1 VAGATVA
8 NVGTGDGELMH
19 GAVDRVGAEGDVL
32 AIDASVDTLEAL
44 RAATSSPNISYF
56 VGQADVLPLT
66 DGSVDAVVSRALPA
80 DAADAFREFSRV
92 LVNGGRVS
100 LLGDR
105 PQASNADSMPDLERW
120 AMDAGFTDV
129 TLDGNLF
136 LSATKR

>member
-1 VAGATVA
+1 
-8 NVGTGDGELMH
+8 
-19 GAVDRVGAEGDVL
+19 VL
-32 AIDASVDTLEAL
+32 AIDASVDKLEAL

-120 AMDAGFTDV
+120 AMDAGLTDV
-129 TLDGNLF
+129 TFDGNLF